1 MRPICG
7 VEKRGWEWIV
17 PALHKRCLRC
27 REYLCLAMLHSKP
40 YVARQCPLLKS
51 QSPAICCFSPIPRGR
66 LFMWVL
72 NLLMPLLFILRA
84 VCVLT
89 VLMKRAYLTMRRNVT
104 RIIFALF
111 AAFSAMNRS
120 HVT

>member
-1 MRPICG
+1 
-7 VEKRGWEWIV
+7 
-17 PALHKRCLRC
+17 
-27 REYLCLAMLHSKP
+27 MLHSKP

-72 NLLMPLLFILRA
+72 NLLMPPLFILRA

-89 VLMKRAYLTMRRNVT
+89 VLMKRAYLTMRRNFT
-104 RIIFALF
+104 RIIFPLFAVLSDMKHTHVTKKEALF
-111 AAFSAMNRS
+111 RCLFFYY
-120 HVT
+120 HVKEVSI